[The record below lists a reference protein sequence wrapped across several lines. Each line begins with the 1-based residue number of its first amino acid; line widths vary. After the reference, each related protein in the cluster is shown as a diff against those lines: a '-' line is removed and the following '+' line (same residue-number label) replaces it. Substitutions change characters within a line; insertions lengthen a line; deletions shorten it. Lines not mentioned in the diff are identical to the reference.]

1 MAGSPST
8 SNLGDQ
14 HVLDLQS
21 CIRGGKLIAWQLA
34 SRLLAAGPYE
44 EVSDIQFYQ
53 PASTNTALHM
63 LSGNFA
69 IFHPSDAHRPKYQD
83 GLHSETFKLVIKI
96 KLACLKPDC

>member
-1 MAGSPST
+1 
-8 SNLGDQ
+8 
-14 HVLDLQS
+14 
-21 CIRGGKLIAWQLA
+21 
-34 SRLLAAGPYE
+34 
-44 EVSDIQFYQ
+44 
-53 PASTNTALHM
+53 M